1 MIQMFT
7 AIAFLI
13 LCKSLQALDIAVPE
27 ICVFLPCLTIGAW
40 ALFSGVY
47 VVLKI
52 IDALS

>member
-1 MIQMFT
+1 MFT

-27 ICVFLPCLTIGAW
+27 ICVFLPCISIAVW
-40 ALFSGVY
+40 ALLSGVY
-47 VVLKI
+47 IVLKI